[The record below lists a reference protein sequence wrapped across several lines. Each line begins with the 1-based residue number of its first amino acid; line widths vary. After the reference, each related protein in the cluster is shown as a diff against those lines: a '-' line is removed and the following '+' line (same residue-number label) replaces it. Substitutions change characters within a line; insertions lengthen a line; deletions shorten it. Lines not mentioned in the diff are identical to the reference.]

1 MTIKRMKIKFNIKKI
16 IVHFAILNRER
27 HENQG
32 EKRKEEKKK
41 RSHQSHTP
49 QLLRQHSP
57 LKNIAFVEMISKAK
71 RRPFFVLK

>member
-32 EKRKEEKKK
+32 EKRGEKKK
-41 RSHQSHTP
+41 KEATKATHHNS
-49 QLLRQHSP
+49 
-57 LKNIAFVEMISKAK
+57 FVNTH
-71 RRPFFVLK
+71 L